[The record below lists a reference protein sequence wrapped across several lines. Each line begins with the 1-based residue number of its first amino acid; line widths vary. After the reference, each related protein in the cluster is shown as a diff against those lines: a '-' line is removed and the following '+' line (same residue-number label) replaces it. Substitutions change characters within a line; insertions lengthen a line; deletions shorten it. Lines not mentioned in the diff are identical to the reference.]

1 MEKINE
7 NEKKKFKEYREVQLK
22 QREEK
27 IKKKQIQ
34 DAKKKEEEELLTKDK
49 QYNDVQ
55 TELIDKKK
63 IILKLNDKIKFLG
76 TEISDLKY
84 ENERD
89 KEEMISSIKELNKEN
104 KLYHGMLK
112 MILTDSEIKKI
123 IDFSSWKDDSEE
135 WKIYPFSLNPK
146 DKNQALKFPV
156 LKQHQSN

>member
-89 KEEMISSIKELNKEN
+89 K
-104 KLYHGMLK
+104 
-112 MILTDSEIKKI
+112 
-123 IDFSSWKDDSEE
+123 
-135 WKIYPFSLNPK
+135 
-146 DKNQALKFPV
+146 
-156 LKQHQSN
+156 